1 MTLLHRYIFRSVL
14 FTSLASVGL
23 FVFILLAGRTL
34 KDIVGLLAAGRL
46 SGQMFVELMLLLI
59 PYMVSYA
66 LPLGML
72 TGLLLVLG
80 RLSAQREI
88 VALKAAGV
96 SIWYIGAPIFAL
108 ALLGVVLSGAIN
120 CYYAPHAKTRYRAR
134 LAESVREDPLRYIVP
149 KTFIHD
155 FPGYVIYAGE
165 KSGQTL
171 KDFWIWE
178 LDEEKRAVKVLRA
191 RSGQFHY
198 DAEGDALV
206 LTLEEGFTE
215 LRSETNPDDFQTI
228 RPTISFSEAKIR
240 LPLDKLLVTIRRTQR
255 LSDMDIGQLLKK
267 RSNLALQLER
277 LDAGEDSEVRAGL
290 EAEKMK
296 TQVQLQK
303 NLAMAFSILSLTL
316 IGIPIGIRVSRS
328 ETHAN
333 IGLALILA
341 LTYYFLM
348 IMVGWLDR
356 NPALRP
362 DLLVWLPNILY
373 QSLGVWLLVRAN
385 RH

>member
-1 MTLLHRYIFRSVL
+1 M
-14 FTSLASVGL
+14 
-23 FVFILLAGRTL
+23 
-34 KDIVGLLAAGRL
+34 
-46 SGQMFVELMLLLI
+46 
-59 PYMVSYA
+59 
-66 LPLGML
+66 
-72 TGLLLVLG
+72 
-80 RLSAQREI
+80 
-88 VALKAAGV
+88 
-96 SIWYIGAPIFAL
+96 
-108 ALLGVVLSGAIN
+108 
-120 CYYAPHAKTRYRAR
+120 
-134 LAESVREDPLRYIVP
+134 
-149 KTFIHD
+149 
-155 FPGYVIYAGE
+155 
-165 KSGQTL
+165 
-171 KDFWIWE
+171 
-178 LDEEKRAVKVLRA
+178 LRA

-215 LRSETNPDDFQTI
+215 LRSKTNPDDFQTI

-277 LDAGEDSEVRAGL
+277 LDAGGDSEVRAGL

-373 QSLGVWLLVRAN
+373 QSLGVWLLIRAN